1 MLRSLAWSLLGL
13 LALSLPAPVQAQS
26 VDVIPPPNPPRL
38 VVDRADM
45 LSSSE
50 ERLLEAKLN
59 AYNDTT
65 STQIVVVTLPDLGG
79 ADAGQYATE
88 LGEAWGVGQGGKDN
102 GVVILVSRDD
112 RQIFI
117 ATGYGLEGAIPDVI
131 ASRIYRNI
139 MVPNFREG
147 RVYAGFSEATD
158 ALIAAARGEYEAEAP
173 RRGDRGDGGID
184 LATLFI
190 FLIILFFVISAMR
203 KGGRGGGK
211 GKGRGNGRRYRRG
224 RGMPPVIIWGG
235 GGGFGGGSSG
245 GGGFGGFGGGGGGG
259 GFGGFG
265 GGGFGG
271 GGAGGG
277 W

>member
-1 MLRSLAWSLLGL
+1 MLRSLAWSFLGL
-13 LALSLPAPVQAQS
+13 LALSLAAPVQAQS
-26 VDVIPPPNPPRL
+26 LDVIPPPNPPRL
-38 VVDRADM
+38 VVDQADM

-102 GVVILVSRDD
+102 GAVILVSRDD

-147 RVYAGFSEATD
+147 RIYAGFNEATD
-158 ALIAAARGEYEAEAP
+158 ALDRGGTRRVRGRGSPARRP
-173 RRGDRGDGGID
+173 RRRRHRRGDAVHLPHHPLLRHQRDAQRRARRRQRESGA
-184 LATLFI
+184 ATD
-190 FLIILFFVISAMR
+190 VAT
-203 KGGRGGGK
+203 
-211 GKGRGNGRRYRRG
+211 
-224 RGMPPVIIWGG
+224 
-235 GGGFGGGSSG
+235 
-245 GGGFGGFGGGGGGG
+245 
-259 GFGGFG
+259 
-265 GGGFGG
+265 
-271 GGAGGG
+271 GAGAGCRR
-277 W
+277 